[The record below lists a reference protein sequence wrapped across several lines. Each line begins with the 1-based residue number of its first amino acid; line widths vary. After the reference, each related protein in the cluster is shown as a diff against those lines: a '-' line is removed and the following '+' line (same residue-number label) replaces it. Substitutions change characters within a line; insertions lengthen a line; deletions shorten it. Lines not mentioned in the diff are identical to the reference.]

1 MYTGMPSSSITSRE
15 FFKEIEIAWI
25 VYEGNTLCKVVFRLR
40 KGAPPET
47 ITHHLTGLNTPTSRY
62 IFPNFFKTMS
72 RMSKS

>member
-1 MYTGMPSSSITSRE
+1 M
-15 FFKEIEIAWI
+15 K
-25 VYEGNTLCKVVFRLR
+25 GNTLCKVVFRLR